1 MGHRERL
8 SALLDIGVVD
18 EIVRPLMSGK
28 EAEVFLVVSQGER
41 RVAKLYKE
49 ATSRSFKHRAEYTEG
64 RRT

>member
-28 EAEVFLVVSQGER
+28 EAEVFLVISQGER
-41 RVAKLYKE
+41 RVE
-49 ATSRSFKHRAEYTEG
+49 STPSSIN
-64 RRT
+64 